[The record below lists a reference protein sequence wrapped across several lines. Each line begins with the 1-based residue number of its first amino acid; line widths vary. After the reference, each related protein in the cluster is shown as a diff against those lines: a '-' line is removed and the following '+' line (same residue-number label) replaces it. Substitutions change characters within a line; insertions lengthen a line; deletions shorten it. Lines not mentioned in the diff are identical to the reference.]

1 MRKTFHYILG
11 MTVSVVAGLGF
22 SVRPFFYTTAAAES
36 KEVYIG
42 GVTAGFSLSTGGAQV
57 IGLCDVVTDQGACS
71 PAKIGGIQ
79 PGDLLKKA
87 AGIRISK
94 IGDLNEVLSKNKE
107 KTMEIELVRGEK
119 ELVLTVRPV
128 KDQATGKYKIGVLIR
143 DSVSGIGTV
152 TYIQKDGKRFGSLG
166 HAVCDESKKELGI
179 GDGAV
184 YSCSIVGVNKGIRGR
199 AG

>member
-107 KTMEIELVRGEK
+107 KTI
-119 ELVLTVRPV
+119 TN
-128 KDQATGKYKIGVLIR
+128 I
-143 DSVSGIGTV
+143 
-152 TYIQKDGKRFGSLG
+152 
-166 HAVCDESKKELGI
+166 
-179 GDGAV
+179 
-184 YSCSIVGVNKGIRGR
+184 
-199 AG
+199 